1 MDRETLILIV
11 DDNSTNLK
19 VLSDSLKLA
28 GYRVLIA
35 KDGES
40 TLSKLEKIQPD
51 LILLDVMMPGIDG
64 FETCQRI
71 KARDDT
77 KDIPIIF
84 MTALADTEYK
94 VKGLKLGAVDYI
106 TKPFQQEEVLV
117 RVRVHTQLR
126 QLSQELE
133 QRVAQRTSELQQ
145 ALFDLKRTQNIL
157 IHREKMSALGEIIA
171 GVAHEVNNP
180 LSCIVGNITL
190 IKNTCT
196 DLFTAL
202 AIYQRQAN
210 LSQDLQEEIDNLELD
225 VLEEDLPKMLS
236 AIQVSSD
243 RMTKIVTS
251 LRTFS
256 RFDQE
261 AAKPIDI
268 HMGIDANLTI
278 LHNRLKAR
286 DTHPEIAIIRD
297 YGDLPKINCFGG
309 LLNQVFMN
317 LFANAIDAIE
327 EKNQGKTYGEI
338 SQAPNHIAIKTA
350 LENQHL
356 IITIEDNGQGMSAEV
371 KNRIFEQGFTTK
383 SIAKGTGL
391 GMAIAHQIITEKH
404 HGTIEC
410 ESELGKGTKFI
421 IKIPAQ
427 TE

>member
-19 VLSDSLKLA
+19 VLSESLKA
-28 GYRVLIA
+28 SGYRILIA
-35 KDGES
+35 KSGES
-40 TLSKLEKIQPD
+40 ALAKLEKIQPD
-51 LILLDVMMPGIDG
+51 LILLDVMMPGMNG
-64 FETCQRI
+64 FETCEKI
-71 KARDDT
+71 KACDPI
-77 KDIPIIF
+77 KNIPIIF
-84 MTALADTEYK
+84 MTALTDTDYK

-106 TKPFQQEEVLV
+106 TKPFQQEEVLA
-117 RVRVHTQLR
+117 RVSVHTQLR
-126 QLSQELE
+126 QLRQELE
-133 QRVAQRTSELQQ
+133 ERVEQRTAELQQ
-145 ALFDLKRTQNIL
+145 ALFDLKRTQNVL

-171 GVAHEVNNP
+171 GVAHEINNP

-190 IKNTCT
+190 IEDTCT
-196 DLFTAL
+196 DLFNAL
-202 AIYQRQAN
+202 TIYQEQGS
-210 LSQDLQEEIDNLELD
+210 LPQDLQAQIDDLELEI
-225 VLEEDLPKMLS
+225 LAEDLPKMLS
-236 AIQVSSD
+236 AVQVSSD

-286 DTHPEIAIIRD
+286 NTHPEIQIIRD

-327 EKNQGKTYGEI
+327 EKNQGKTYEQI
-338 SQAPNHIAIKTA
+338 SQSPNHIRVKTT
-350 LENQHL
+350 LDDQQL
-356 IITIEDNGQGMSAEV
+356 IIIIEDNGQGMSTEV
-371 KNRIFEQGFTTK
+371 RNRMFEQGFTTK
-383 SIAKGTGL
+383 TIAKGTGL

-410 ESELGKGTKFI
+410 ESELGIGTKFI
-421 IKIPAQ
+421 IKIPVA
-427 TE
+427 T

>member
-1 MDRETLILIV
+1 MDRETLVLIV

-40 TLSKLEKIQPD
+40 ALSKLEKIQPD

-71 KARDDT
+71 KSRDHI

-133 QRVAQRTSELQQ
+133 QRVEQRTFELQQ
-145 ALFDLKRTQNIL
+145 ALFDLKSTQNIL
-157 IHREKMSALGEIIA
+157 IHREKMSALGEIVA
-171 GVAHEVNNP
+171 GVAHEINNP

-202 AIYQRQAN
+202 DIYQEQAN
-210 LSQDLQEEIDNLELD
+210 LPQDLQEEIDDLELD
-225 VLEEDLPKMLS
+225 FLQEDLPKMLS

-261 AAKPIDI
+261 EAKPIDI
-268 HMGIDANLTI
+268 HIGIDANLTI

-286 DTHPEIAIIRD
+286 DTHPEIEIIRN
-297 YGDLPKINCFGG
+297 YGDIPEINCFGG

-327 EKNQGKTYGEI
+327 EKNQGKTYEEI
-338 SQAPNHIAIKTA
+338 RQSPNFIEIKTT
-350 LENQHL
+350 LENQQL
-356 IITIEDNGQGMSAEV
+356 IMIIEDNGQGMSPDIKE
-371 KNRIFEQGFTTK
+371 RIFEQGFTTK
-383 SIAKGTGL
+383 SITKGTGL
-391 GMAIAHQIITEKH
+391 GMAIVHQIITEKH
-404 HGTIEC
+404 NGTIKC
-410 ESELGKGTKFI
+410 ESKLGKGTKFI
-421 IKIPAQ
+421 ITIPAQ
-427 TE
+427 T

>member
-1 MDRETLILIV
+1 MDRETLVLIV

-19 VLSDSLKLA
+19 VLSESLKSA

-40 TLSKLEKIQPD
+40 ALSKLEKIQPD

-71 KARDDT
+71 KACDRT

-126 QLSQELE
+126 KLSQELE
-133 QRVAQRTSELQQ
+133 ERVEQRTFELQQ

-190 IKNTCT
+190 IKDAFT
-196 DLFTAL
+196 DVFTAL
-202 AIYQRQAN
+202 SIYQAQEN
-210 LSQDLQEEIDNLELD
+210 LTKDFQEEIDDLELD
-225 VLEEDLPKMLS
+225 LLEEDLPKMLG

-261 AAKPIDI
+261 EAKPIDI
-268 HMGIDANLTI
+268 HIGIDANLTI

-286 DTHPEIAIIRD
+286 NTHPEIQIIRN
-297 YGDLPKINCFGG
+297 YGDLPKINCLGG

-327 EKNQGKTYGEI
+327 EKNQGKTYDEM
-338 SQAPNHIAIKTA
+338 SKTPNHIAIKTA
-350 LENQHL
+350 MENQEL
-356 IITIEDNGQGMSAEV
+356 IIVIEDNGQGMSPDV
-371 KNRIFEQGFTTK
+371 KARIFEQGFTTK

-410 ESELGKGTKFI
+410 ESELSKGTRFI
-421 IKIPAQ
+421 IKIPA
-427 TE
+427 